1 VEARKISQARGLEA
15 TDERGC
21 SHTVQGEQQG
31 VGLPHCIGSDT
42 SRMDCEVGYVPPSS
56 ENDSNKITSQA
67 NNANDKGKNPVAVT
81 NNAGLPNLKCWKR
94 QARALKSNQRHG
106 PNGGV
111 GQKRKNPLEVA
122 VGKKAGK
129 KARMETIPH
138 QETDSGF
145 NVLAEAVELPR
156 QEL

>member
-1 VEARKISQARGLEA
+1 VGENIGPINATGITAQTEVMHVSRGLASRNELTVKHASLQLCDEVEARKISQARGLEA
-15 TDERGC
+15 IDERGC

-94 QARALKSNQRHG
+94 QARALKSN
-106 PNGGV
+106 
-111 GQKRKNPLEVA
+111 
-122 VGKKAGK
+122 
-129 KARMETIPH
+129 
-138 QETDSGF
+138 
-145 NVLAEAVELPR
+145 
-156 QEL
+156 